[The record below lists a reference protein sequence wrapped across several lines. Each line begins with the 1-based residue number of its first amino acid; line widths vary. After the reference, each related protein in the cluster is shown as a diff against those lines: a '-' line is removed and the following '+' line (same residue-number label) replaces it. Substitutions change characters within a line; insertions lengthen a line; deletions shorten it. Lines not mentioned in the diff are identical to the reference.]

1 VGLGDVLFGRKK
13 LKGANLDRLFALS
26 TAQITLETELGVKPD
41 RVAAVVFKPLSAGE
55 FMQAERDL
63 DELLGV
69 AAADS
74 GSKVRRRSDSLG
86 FQWIVI
92 HDSDFEDL
100 VTTTHLVSSELQAR
114 GFGGQLLAAIFKF
127 RGGDH
132 PVFLIYG
139 YKTATFWPF
148 VPTGKEQERDN
159 AEELKLKAEL
169 EKELPIEPDLRE
181 AGDLHDVAEVW
192 RVDELPVPDV
202 DTDVGAAVE
211 EDNVARPQVLAP
223 DRTALAPEHPARVWE
238 RDVELPVDVHDEAGA
253 VEPCRA
259 RSGPSVGRAEIA
271 KRDRDGLLAGRG
283 PHLDGPCRPDSFV
296 GAVGRGHCS
305 RWGGEQQDQH
315 NEGCGKTTAHEMR
328 NLSRGEVAFFGH
340 PARDLYRLPRS
351 RHVGG
356 GQKRNGQEGDL
367 AVSCARTLLYIR
379 RCCSGEKL
387 AASWG

>member
-26 TAQITLETELGVKPD
+26 TAQITLQTELGLKPD

-74 GSKVRRRSDSLG
+74 GSKVRRRSDSFG

-127 RGGDH
+127 RGGEH

-159 AEELKLKAEL
+159 AE
-169 EKELPIEPDLRE
+169 
-181 AGDLHDVAEVW
+181 AGSLSSTRRSTTSRRRGGRRRTSSRTSPRRSA
-192 RVDELPVPDV
+192 RSSRRRR
-202 DTDVGAAVE
+202 
-211 EDNVARPQVLAP
+211 NVASA
-223 DRTALAPEHPARVWE
+223 RTS
-238 RDVELPVDVHDEAGA
+238 
-253 VEPCRA
+253 
-259 RSGPSVGRAEIA
+259 RSG
-271 KRDRDGLLAGRG
+271 
-283 PHLDGPCRPDSFV
+283 
-296 GAVGRGHCS
+296 
-305 RWGGEQQDQH
+305 
-315 NEGCGKTTAHEMR
+315 
-328 NLSRGEVAFFGH
+328 
-340 PARDLYRLPRS
+340 
-351 RHVGG
+351 
-356 GQKRNGQEGDL
+356 
-367 AVSCARTLLYIR
+367 R
-379 RCCSGEKL
+379 RCLRGSGR
-387 AASWG
+387 